1 MRKLTFFIF
10 ILFFIVIY
18 DNAILAKNQEFVSFI
33 NALFDEKEGI
43 VIINWEPLDNPKIS
57 YKVYRVAEPLA
68 GSQFTAINAEMIKE
82 LDYQNRQTSDI
93 PPKTGKY
100 YYFVSTFY
108 LQEENLTL
116 IADQNYTLNP
126 VEFFKPAPHVT
137 NLTGK
142 LMYQSSEILLKW
154 KNPNAEKE
162 PIKEYYLYRSKEII
176 HKESLK
182 QATKIATLTPDQEIY
197 FDKITATGKF
207 YYAISSVSLK
217 GYESNQWVLEENSLS
232 QPISIA
238 AIDAKKLPEFYIDF
252 PVSIVVSLEPQDH
265 WLMAPEDLYFPSL
278 ETKKDYTIE
287 TQKVLLEKEENLQK
301 EDIKKQDLADKKTL
315 SKEKEEEKK
324 EKDIIREIVKEKGLN
339 LKEIEAEV
347 DKINAVFSDYYR
359 NKEYDDFIRFS
370 WQEEKNLKSGYAIK
384 KLLFFRALSYYYL
397 NRPAQAALIIK
408 ELKKDERFMKHNYN
422 KILLLENKIRE
433 KK

>member
-10 ILFFIVIY
+10 ILFSIVIY
-18 DNAILAKNQEFVSFI
+18 DNAVLAKNQEFVSFI

-57 YKVYRVAEPLA
+57 YKIYRVAEPLA
-68 GSQFTAINAEMIKE
+68 GSQFTAINAELIKE
-82 LDYQNRQTSDI
+82 LDFQNRQTSDI

-142 LMYQSSEILLKW
+142 LMYQSSEVLLKW
-154 KNPNAEKE
+154 SNPSTEKE
-162 PIKEYYLYRSKEII
+162 FVKEYYLYRSNEII
-176 HKESLK
+176 HKESLN
-182 QATKIATLTPDQEIY
+182 QATKIATLSPDQEIY
-197 FDKITATGKF
+197 FDKITDTGKF
-207 YYAISSVSLK
+207 YYALSSVSLK

-232 QPISIA
+232 HPIHIA
-238 AIDAKKLPEFYIDF
+238 ALDTKKLPEFYIDF
-252 PVSIVVSLEPQDH
+252 PVKILVSLKPQDN
-265 WLMAPEDLYFPSL
+265 WLNTPNNLYFPPLHIQKEYKIEKQESPL
-278 ETKKDYTIE
+278 PKEDAKK
-287 TQKVLLEKEENLQK
+287 ENLT
-301 EDIKKQDLADKKTL
+301 DKQISANQT
-315 SKEKEEEKK
+315 K
-324 EKDIIREIVKEKGLN
+324 EKDVIREIVKEKGLN
-339 LKEIEAEV
+339 LKEIEAEIEQV
-347 DKINAVFSDYYR
+347 NAVFSDYYR
-359 NKEYDDFIRFS
+359 NREYDDFIRFS
-370 WQEEKNLKSGYAIK
+370 WQEEKKLKSGYALK

-397 NRPAQAALIIK
+397 NRPAQASLIIK
-408 ELKKDERFMKHNYN
+408 DLKKDQRFMRYNYN